1 VIWNAKCDEDKY
13 LSTYARKNLPIGTYA
28 PLDQTFSQFKDK
40 ELTPWLS
47 ECPSQILRNSA
58 VNWYQTYQRFFKKLC
73 RRPKRKKKSDRGSIH
88 LTRELF
94 RFEKGADGVT
104 RLFIGTKTNN
114 IGLLEFKAH
123 RPYGI
128 PNSIRIVKEAGKWF
142 VSFSFETDEVA
153 SETEIP
159 VFTTDQSKLDWL
171 RSKDKE
177 WLEANITGHD
187 RGTVVPVHSPTEA
200 FDFTPEQKKAKERAE
215 KRGKGLQR
223 KLSRQQKGS
232 RRRQKTKERIAVQ
245 NAKKRNIRKDFCH
258 KTSCKI
264 VDGPALI
271 NVFENIKLANMVRR
285 PKAKKDENGKYVKNG
300 AAAKAALNKG
310 LLEPGLG
317 QIVEF
322 TRYKSAR
329 AGKLLF
335 LVAPHY
341 TSQEC
346 ACCGHVDADNRRTQA
361 LFECTACSHRDNA
374 DRNAGVVIGKRAVTL
389 LIDPGTGLSDRGV
402 LSTVADYRRGAADK
416 TDMAISAVDAS
427 GEEAS
432 KKKPEASFHLEA
444 A

>member
-1 VIWNAKCDEDKY
+1 MD
-13 LSTYARKNLPIGTYA
+13 
-28 PLDQTFSQFKDK
+28 
-40 ELTPWLS
+40 
-47 ECPSQILRNSA
+47 
-58 VNWYQTYQRFFKKLC
+58 QTYQRFFKKLC
-73 RRPKRKKKSDRGSIH
+73 GRPGRKKKTDRGSIH

-94 RFEKGADGVT
+94 RFEKGDGGVT

-114 IGLLEFKAH
+114 IGHLECKAH
-123 RPYGI
+123 RKFGI
-128 PNSIRIVKEAGKWF
+128 PNSIRIVKDAGKWF
-142 VSFSFETDEVA
+142 VSFSFETDEVPA
-153 SETEIP
+153 ETEIP
-159 VFTTDQSKLDWL
+159 VFANDQAKLDWL
-171 RSKDKE
+171 RSKDRE
-177 WLEANITGHD
+177 WLEANINGHD
-187 RGTVVPVHSPTEA
+187 RGSTIPVHSPTEA
-200 FDFTPEQKKAKERAE
+200 FDFSPEQKKSKDRAE
-215 KRGKGLQR
+215 ERGNGLQR

-245 NAKKRNIRKDFCH
+245 NAKKRNIRRDFGH
-258 KTSCKI
+258 KTSRKI

-271 NVFENIKLANMVRR
+271 NVFENLKLKNMTKR
-285 PKAKKDENGKYVKNG
+285 PKAKKDENGKFIKNG

-361 LFECTACSHRDNA
+361 LFECTACGHRDNA
-374 DRNAGVVIGKRAVTL
+374 DHNAGVVIGKRAVTL
-389 LIDPGTGLSDRGV
+389 LLDPGTGLSDRGV

-416 TDMAISAVDAS
+416 TYTAISAVDAR

-432 KKKPEASFHLEA
+432 KEKPQASFHLEA